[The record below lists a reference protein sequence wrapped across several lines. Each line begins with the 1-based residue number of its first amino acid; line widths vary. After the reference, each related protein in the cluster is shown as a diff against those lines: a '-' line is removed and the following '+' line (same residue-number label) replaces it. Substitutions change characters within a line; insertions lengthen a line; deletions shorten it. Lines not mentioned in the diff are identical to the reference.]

1 MKLKKTTAGNYFFYY
16 HGHYVFARRKPHG
29 GFGCYIGK
37 GGEWL
42 HAEGNFAKSLKTVS
56 DLKTWIKTKI

>member
-16 HGHYVFARRKPHG
+16 HGYYVFARKMDHVG
-29 GFGCYIGK
+29 YGCYIGSR
-37 GGEWL
+37 GRWL
-42 HAEGNFAKSLKTVS
+42 WGEGNMSKSLKTVS